1 MATTIIETLNI
12 IILSIFA
19 DISDLGSFNDKL
31 ASLFI
36 SLLILLKGKFIK

>member
-19 DISDLGSFNDKL
+19 DISDLGSFIAKL
-31 ASLFI
+31 ASLSI